1 MNVDLASLH
10 KILKDPTRRKV
21 VQYLSSRGQLTY
33 MELMNLLEITNTGKF
48 NYHLKILAD
57 FIQKENDGR
66 YSLTERGQLASQL
79 LQKFPDK
86 TIEAKSLAMADALL
100 IGIVGFLLLFSFPLI
115 YYPAVG
121 FVVSAFLVTVYEFI
135 VPGAV
140 MWWLTVRRA
149 KSHDFYD
156 LFKPPLIPMALIICW
171 IVLMALTRTSFSI
184 TWYSSSDSG
193 VQLGIMGFFSF
204 LAMGFVPFIGII
216 IAESVHRLSKRL

>member
-10 KILKDPTRRKV
+10 KILKDPTRRKI
-21 VQYLSSRGQLTY
+21 VQHLSSKGQLTY

-57 FIQKENDGR
+57 LIQKEDDGR

-79 LQKFPDK
+79 LQKFPEK

-115 YYPAVG
+115 YFPVAG
-121 FVVSAFLVTVYEFI
+121 FAVSAFLVTIYEFT
-135 VPGAV
+135 VPGAA

-156 LFKPPLIPMALIICW
+156 LLKPPLIPMALVICG

-184 TWYSSSDSG
+184 TWYSRSGSS
-193 VQLGIMGFFSF
+193 VQLGMMGFSSF
-204 LAMGFVPFIGII
+204 LVMGFAPFIGII
-216 IAESVHRLSKRL
+216 IAESVHRLSKRM

>member
-10 KILKDPTRRKV
+10 KILKDPTRRKIV
-21 VQYLSSRGQLTY
+21 RYLSSKGQLTY

-48 NYHLKILAD
+48 NYHLRILAD
-57 FIQKENDGR
+57 LIQKEDDGR

-79 LQKFPDK
+79 LQKFPEK
-86 TIEAKSLAMADALL
+86 AIEAKSPTMADALL

-115 YYPAVG
+115 YFPVAG
-121 FVVSAFLVTVYEFI
+121 FAVSAFLVTVYEFT
-135 VPGAV
+135 VSGAV

-156 LFKPPLIPMALIICW
+156 LFKPPLIPIALVICG

-184 TWYSSSDSG
+184 TWYSSSGNG
-193 VQLGIMGFFSF
+193 VQLGMMGFSSF
-204 LAMGFVPFIGII
+204 LVMGFVPFIGII
-216 IAESVHRLSKRL
+216 TAESVHRLSKRL

>member
-10 KILKDPTRRKV
+10 KILKDETRRKI
-21 VQYLSSRGQLTY
+21 VQHLNSKGQLTY

-57 FIQKENDGR
+57 LIQKGENGR

-79 LQKFPDK
+79 LQKFPEK
-86 TIEAKSLAMADALL
+86 TIEAKPLAMVDALL
-100 IGIVGFLLLFSFPLI
+100 IGIAGFILLFSFPLI
-115 YYPAVG
+115 YLPIVG
-121 FVVSAFLVTVYEFI
+121 FAVSAFLVTVYELT

-156 LFKPPLIPMALIICW
+156 LLKPALVPMALVISWI
-171 IVLMALTRTSFSI
+171 IVLALTHTSFSI
-184 TWYSSSDSG
+184 TWSSSSDSNA
-193 VQLGIMGFFSF
+193 QFAMMGFLSF
-204 LAMGFVPFIGII
+204 LAMSFCPFIGIT
-216 IAESVHRLSKRL
+216 IAESLHRLTRRM

>member
-10 KILKDPTRRKV
+10 KILKDPTRRKI
-21 VQYLSSRGQLTY
+21 VQYLSSKGQLTY

-57 FIQKENDGR
+57 LIQKEDDGR

-79 LQKFPDK
+79 LQKFPEK

-115 YYPAVG
+115 YFPVAG
-121 FVVSAFLVTVYEFI
+121 FAVSAFLVTIYEFI
-135 VPGAV
+135 VPGTV

-156 LFKPPLIPMALIICW
+156 LFKPPLIPMALVICG

-184 TWYSSSDSG
+184 TWYSSSGSS
-193 VQLGIMGFFSF
+193 VQLGMMGVSSF
-204 LAMGFVPFIGII
+204 LVMGFVPFIGII
-216 IAESVHRLSKRL
+216 IAESVHRLSKRM